1 MNGSTMN
8 NRRGVL
14 STKQTFL
21 LIVVP
26 MVVTVVGLRLKLHL
40 LGIQHLYVFG
50 HIVRHLF
57 SGVLLVI
64 PAAFVLAFVPRR
76 RWVAQLTTA
85 ALGVGSALV
94 LDEVVFLVATK
105 ATKEDYVSSLSLN
118 GSIVFVSLAV
128 VLLLVLY
135 WLKRD

>member
-1 MNGSTMN
+1 MN

-14 STKQTFL
+14 SPKQTFL

-40 LGIQHLYVFG
+40 VGIQHLYVFG

-85 ALGVGSALV
+85 ILGVGSGLV

-128 VLLLVLY
+128 VLLLILY
-135 WLKRD
+135 WLNRD